1 MSIRKKINF
10 KFSEMRGNRDE
21 NIESF
26 GKKLENFNKKGF
38 YDFAKSLKNEG
49 KVDELVDSI
58 VVSLPQEVKEIL
70 TTNTNVNEVYLN
82 DEENVDN
89 YIFGIEEDIPCS
101 NIIIKILEKEVVEPC
116 EKIQYIIKRND
127 MKKPL

>member
-1 MSIRKKINF
+1 
-10 KFSEMRGNRDE
+10 MRGNRDE

-49 KVDELVDSI
+49 KVDELVE
-58 VVSLPQEVKEIL
+58 SLPQEVKEIL

-101 NIIIKILEKEVVEPC
+101 NIIIKILIC
-116 EKIQYIIKRND
+116 IINI
-127 MKKPL
+127 LNIILNL